1 MAPAIPDNVSLI
13 VADTETT
20 CATPERGVCEVGF
33 VFIDKLGT
41 VLSEHESLIDPQK
54 PISAAASGIHGLI
67 NDDVADAPTL
77 AEYFSDAGE
86 GCYGGKLKGPIVI
99 VGHRIGF
106 DTHTLKD
113 HVDGEIFELCTLR
126 WVRRLY
132 PDMDNHQLSTAMFAL
147 ALPRPKDAHRVM
159 SDVYSALYL
168 AKHIAER
175 VGVDLLELARL
186 SQEPF
191 EMATFP
197 WGKHKGVAFK
207 DVTKSYLRWA
217 SENMKDLDQDMRYT
231 IDLHLKKKT

>member
-1 MAPAIPDNVSLI
+1 MTSIPDNVSLI

-33 VFIDKLGT
+33 VFVDKLGN
-41 VLSEHESLIDPQK
+41 VLSEHESLIDPQR
-54 PISAAASGIHGLI
+54 PISPAASGVHGLT

-77 AEYFSDAGE
+77 AEFFSDAGE

-99 VGHRIGF
+99 IGHRIGF

-126 WVRRLY
+126 WIRRLY

-147 ALPRPKDAHRVM
+147 GLPRPKDAHRVM

-191 EMATFP
+191 ELARYPF
-197 WGKHKGVAFK
+197 GRHKGTAFSEMP
-207 DVTKSYLRWA
+207 KSYLRWA
-217 SENMKDLDQDMRYT
+217 RDNLTDIDQDLQHT
-231 IDLHLKKKT
+231 IKMYV

>member
-1 MAPAIPDNVSLI
+1 MNLIPDNIKLI

-20 CATPERGVCEVGF
+20 DATPERGVCEVGF
-33 VFIDKLGT
+33 VFVDKLGN

-54 PISAAASGIHGLI
+54 PISPAASGVHGLT

-77 AEYFSDAGE
+77 AEFFSDAGE

-99 VGHRIGF
+99 IGHRIGF

-126 WVRRLY
+126 WIRRLY

-147 ALPRPKDAHRVM
+147 GLPRPKDAHRVM

-168 AKHIAER
+168 AKHVAER

-191 EMATFP
+191 ELARYPF
-197 WGKHKGVAFK
+197 GKHKGTRFS
-207 DVTKSYLRWA
+207 DVPKSYLRWA
-217 SENMKDLDQDMRYT
+217 RDSLTDIDQDLQHT
-231 IDLHLKKKT
+231 IAKYLK

>member
-1 MAPAIPDNVSLI
+1 MSLIPDNVSLI

-33 VFIDKLGT
+33 VFVDKLGN

-54 PISAAASGIHGLI
+54 PISPAASGVHGLT

-77 AEYFSDAGE
+77 AEFFSDAGE
-86 GCYGGKLKGPIVI
+86 GCYGGKLKGPIVVI
-99 VGHRIGF
+99 GHRIGF

-126 WVRRLY
+126 WIRRLY

-147 ALPRPKDAHRVM
+147 GLPRPKDAHRVM

-191 EMATFP
+191 ELARYPF
-197 WGKHKGVAFK
+197 GKHKGTPFI
-207 DVTKSYLRWA
+207 DVPKSYLRWA
-217 SENMKDLDQDMRYT
+217 RDNLTDIDQDLQHT
-231 IDLHLKKKT
+231 IKMYV

>member
-1 MAPAIPDNVSLI
+1 MNLIPDNIKLI

-20 CATPERGVCEVGF
+20 DATPERGVCEVGF
-33 VFIDKLGT
+33 VFVDKLGN

-54 PISAAASGIHGLI
+54 PISPAASGVHGLT

-77 AEYFSDAGE
+77 AEFFSDAGE

-99 VGHRIGF
+99 IGHRIGF

-126 WVRRLY
+126 WIRRLY

-147 ALPRPKDAHRVM
+147 GLPRPKDAHRVM

-175 VGVDLLELARL
+175 VGVDLPELARL

-191 EMATFP
+191 ELARYPF
-197 WGKHKGVAFK
+197 GKHKGTPFI
-207 DVTKSYLRWA
+207 DVPKSYLRWA
-217 SENMKDLDQDMRYT
+217 RDNLTDIDQDLQHT
-231 IDLHLKKKT
+231 IKMYI

>member
-1 MAPAIPDNVSLI
+1 MNLIPDNIKLI

-20 CATPERGVCEVGF
+20 DATPERGVCEVGF
-33 VFIDKLGT
+33 VFVDKLGN

-54 PISAAASGIHGLI
+54 PISPAASGVHGLT

-77 AEYFSDAGE
+77 AEFFSDAGE

-99 VGHRIGF
+99 IGHRIGF

-126 WVRRLY
+126 WIRRLY

-147 ALPRPKDAHRVM
+147 GLPRPKDAHRVM

-191 EMATFP
+191 ELARYPF
-197 WGKHKGVAFK
+197 GKWKGHPFS
-207 DVTKSYLRWA
+207 DVPKSYLRWA
-217 SENMKDLDQDMRYT
+217 RDNLTDIDQDLQHT
-231 IDLHLKKKT
+231 IAKYLK

>member
-1 MAPAIPDNVSLI
+1 MTPVIPDNVSLI

-54 PISAAASGIHGLI
+54 PISPAASGVHGLT
-67 NDDVADAPTL
+67 NDDVADSPTL
-77 AEYFSDAGE
+77 AEFFSDAGE

-99 VGHRIGF
+99 IGHRIGF

-113 HVDGEIFELCTLR
+113 HVDGELFELCTLR
-126 WVRRLY
+126 WIRRLY

-147 ALPRPKDAHRVM
+147 GLPRPKDAHRVM

-175 VGVDLLELARL
+175 LGVDLLELARQ

-191 EMATFP
+191 ELARYQF
-197 WGKHKGVAFK
+197 GKHKGTAFS
-207 DVTKSYLRWA
+207 DMPKSYLRWA
-217 SENMKDLDQDMRYT
+217 RDNLTDIDQDLQYT
-231 IDLHLKKKT
+231 ISKYLK